1 MVVKINHTKEYIMMK
16 DNKKNLMLRVNP
28 ELHQKIKLHVVMN
41 NTTIQDYLLGLIEK
55 DMAKNEENK
64 NKGD

>member
-1 MVVKINHTKEYIMMK
+1 MMK

>member
-1 MVVKINHTKEYIMMK
+1 MVVKINYTKEYIMK

>member
-55 DMAKNEENK
+55 DMEKNEENK